1 MAFVGTNMLMNL
13 ALIVRE
19 VIIKLKEYCR
29 NKKAIA
35 MRLKSEENRKEQL
48 KILREIKKTRK
59 IE

>member
-1 MAFVGTNMLMNL
+1 MLINL

-19 VIIKLKEYCR
+19 VIVKLKEYFR